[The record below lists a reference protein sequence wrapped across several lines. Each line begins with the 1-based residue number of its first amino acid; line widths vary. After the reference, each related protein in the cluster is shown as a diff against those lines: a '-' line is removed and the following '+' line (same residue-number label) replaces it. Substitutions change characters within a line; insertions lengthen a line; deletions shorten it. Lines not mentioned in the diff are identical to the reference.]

1 MNPFSLGLPNGS
13 PRSVIRWVVRLILGL
28 CFVSLGLNKA
38 WHPADFLKAI
48 HQYGWLEGSVSL
60 TWITAWLPWFEVFC
74 GLLLLVRIWARG
86 SALVVFGMLLV
97 FSAMILHR
105 ALRIQETSG
114 IAFSQIRFDCGCGTG
129 EVLVW
134 RKLLENAV
142 LAVLAATVFL
152 RRF

>member
-1 MNPFSLGLPNGS
+1 
-13 PRSVIRWVVRLILGL
+13 
-28 CFVSLGLNKA
+28 
-38 WHPADFLKAI
+38 
-48 HQYGWLEGSVSL
+48 
-60 TWITAWLPWFEVFC
+60 LPWFEVFC

-142 LAVLAATVFL
+142 LAVLAVTVFL
-152 RRF
+152 QRF